1 LIIEDI
7 ERFGTRLRWLNRA
20 ERMRSAAAITF
31 LIVSLW
37 AIGGRAQEEAEQ
49 RDSASSEERNFVLE
63 IGPAAEWPLHGER
76 ANYGGN
82 VAVEKDVIE
91 NWLELEA
98 GLTGLGTSGRGELS
112 ADLLFKKPFRLSPEL
127 EFFIGVGP
135 EIAHAFSSSEGT
147 TASVEFASEL
157 MFMPRSG
164 LGWYVEPAFSVAPAT
179 GKKAFGL
186 TAGLAIAF

>member
-1 LIIEDI
+1 
-7 ERFGTRLRWLNRA
+7 
-20 ERMRSAAAITF
+20 MRSAVAITF

-37 AIGGRAQEEAEQ
+37 TIGGSAQEETEQ
-49 RDSASSEERNFVLE
+49 GGSANIEERNFVLE

-98 GLTGLGTSGRGELS
+98 GLTGFRTSGRGELS
-112 ADLLFKKPFRLSPEL
+112 VDLLFKKPFRLSPEL

-135 EIAHAFSSSEGT
+135 EIVHAFSSSEGT
-147 TASVEFASEL
+147 SASVEFATEL
-157 MFMPRSG
+157 MFIPRSG
-164 LGWYVEPAFSVAPAT
+164 LGYYMEPAFSVAPAT
-179 GKKAFGL
+179 GKKAFDLSG
-186 TAGLAIAF
+186 GVAIAF